1 MFKQFHQASYSLL
14 ALSAILS
21 LTQTP
26 ALAQASSAAET
37 NLQLEISQ
45 PSYLLGAGDELDI
58 TVFGYE
64 EFTGAKVVLP
74 DGTITLP
81 IIGPVRAA
89 GQTPDSLTRDI
100 TARLQAYLVD
110 PVVTINLTTL
120 RPVVVNVAGEVQRP
134 GPVQLRS
141 LTAANREGTVA
152 PSGALEATPTVSS
165 ALMEAGGVTRNA
177 DIREIVVRRSLPSG
191 ESSTFTLNLWDAIW
205 SENQP
210 EDAILQAGDSIF
222 VPSLPEGDALD
233 RRLLARSSLS
243 PETVRV
249 RVVGEVTAP
258 GEVPVPPDSS
268 LSSAVAIA
276 GGPTSDANLRRV
288 EFVRLREDGTITQ
301 EQVDL
306 RNLTDDFQVQ
316 EGDVIYVPQRTSFR
330 VLDVAGRVLSPLGA
344 LLNIF
349 GRF

>member
-1 MFKQFHQASYSLL
+1 MFKQFYQASYSLL
-14 ALSAILS
+14 ALSAIVS
-21 LTQTP
+21 LTQAP
-26 ALAQASSAAET
+26 AFAQASSAAET
-37 NLQLEISQ
+37 NLQIEASQ

-64 EFTGAKVVLP
+64 EFTGAKVILP

-81 IIGPVRAA
+81 IIGAIRAA
-89 GQTPDSLTRDI
+89 GQTPDALTRDV
-100 TARLQAYLVD
+100 TSRLQAYLVD

-134 GPVQLRS
+134 GPVELRS
-141 LTAANREGTVA
+141 LTAANREAGVSPA
-152 PSGALEATPTVSS
+152 GALQAAPTVSS

-177 DIREIVVRRSLPSG
+177 DIREIVVRRSLPGG
-191 ESSTFTLNLWDAIW
+191 ESTTFTLNLWDAIW

-210 EDAILQAGDSIF
+210 EDVILQAGDSVF
-222 VPSLPEGDALD
+222 VPQLPEGDVLD
-233 RRLLARSSLS
+233 RRLLARSSLA

-249 RVVGEVTAP
+249 RVVGEVVTP
-258 GEVPVPPDSS
+258 GEVPVPPNSS

-288 EFVRLREDGTITQ
+288 EFVRLNEDGSISR

-306 RNLTDDFQVQ
+306 RNLNDNYQIQ
-316 EGDVIYVPQRTSFR
+316 EGDVVYVPQRTAFR
-330 VLDVAGRVLSPLGA
+330 ALDIAGRVLSPLGS
-344 LLNIF
+344 LINIL